1 MYFTTRTSGYSC
13 FTSLLF
19 IFFHY
24 LTYIIYKSKIWT
36 HVLCIIR
43 KKLPCIYLAILP
55 KIICFT
61 HTISVTRTKDS
72 LHYEIYRSSMGQ
84 RSIKYKGSML
94 WNSVLEE
101 LKDTI
106 GTSTFINK
114 LKEFLIDK

>member
-1 MYFTTRTSGYSC
+1 
-13 FTSLLF
+13 
-19 IFFHY
+19 
-24 LTYIIYKSKIWT
+24 
-36 HVLCIIR
+36 
-43 KKLPCIYLAILP
+43 
-55 KIICFT
+55 
-61 HTISVTRTKDS
+61 
-72 LHYEIYRSSMGQ
+72 MGQ